1 MKLSE
6 YPLSFDGQ
14 ELLLNNQRS
23 IYWPREN
30 VLILSDLHLG
40 KAAHFRKH
48 GIALPTTVNEYDL
61 FRLQQLLVH
70 YQPKQVIIVGDLI
83 HAGANKEVES
93 FRDLTLQFPQTY
105 FSLVKG
111 NHDNNTGKK
120 LDKLGIAHY
129 YDLLRLQ
136 NIHFSH
142 YPVKS
147 ENPTI
152 SGHIHPGVRIR
163 MPDRKYLKFPC
174 FALTGNLLIL
184 PAFSLFTGLD
194 TYSLPEDSVCYA
206 IHEEGIFTV

>member
-6 YPLSFDGQ
+6 YPLSFGGQ
-14 ELLLNNQRS
+14 ELLLNNQRAV
-23 IYWPREN
+23 YWLQEK

-48 GIALPTTVNEYDL
+48 GIALPTTVSEHDL

-70 YQPKQVIIVGDLI
+70 YQPGQVIIVGDLI

-93 FRDLTLQFPQTY
+93 FRDLTLQFPQTC
-105 FSLVKG
+105 FSLIRG
-111 NHDNNTGKK
+111 NHDKYTAKK
-120 LDKLGIAHY
+120 LNELGIAHCH
-129 YDLLRLQ
+129 DLLQLQ

-142 YPVKS
+142 YPVQN
-147 ENPTI
+147 EVPTI

-194 TYSLPEDSVCYA
+194 TCSLPENTVCYA

>member
-6 YPLSFDGQ
+6 HPLSFGGH
-14 ELLLNNQRS
+14 ELLLTNQRA
-23 IYWPREN
+23 IYWPRED

-48 GIALPTTVNEYDL
+48 GIALPTTVSEQDL

-70 YQPKQVIIVGDLI
+70 YHPGQVIIVGDLI

-93 FRDLTLQFPQTY
+93 FRNLALQFPETC
-105 FSLVKG
+105 FSLIKG
-111 NHDNNTGKK
+111 NHDKYAASK
-120 LDKLGIAHY
+120 LNELGISHY
-129 YDLLRLQ
+129 YDTLQLQ

-142 YPVKS
+142 YPVQH
-147 ENPTI
+147 EIPTI
-152 SGHIHPGVRIR
+152 SGHIHPGVSVR
-163 MPDRKYLKFPC
+163 MPHGKYLRFPC

-194 TYSLPEDSVCYA
+194 TRSLSEKTAYYA

>member
-6 YPLSFDGQ
+6 YPLLFGGQ
-14 ELLLNNQRS
+14 ELLLNNQRA
-23 IYWPREN
+23 IYWPQEN
-30 VLILSDLHLG
+30 ALILSDLHLG
-40 KAAHFRKH
+40 KAAYFRKY
-48 GIALPTTVNEYDL
+48 GIALPATVSERDL

-70 YQPKQVIIVGDLI
+70 YHPELIIIVGDLI

-93 FRDLTLQFPQTY
+93 FRNLTLQFPNTC
-105 FSLVKG
+105 FSLIKG
-111 NHDNNTGKK
+111 NHDKYDPKK
-120 LDKLGIAHY
+120 LSELGIAHC
-129 YDLLRLQ
+129 YDLLQLQ

-142 YPVKS
+142 SLIHS
-147 ENPTI
+147 EIPTI

-163 MPDRKYLKFPC
+163 MPDRKFLKFPC

-194 TYSLPEDSVCYA
+194 TCSLPEDTVCYA

>member
-6 YPLSFDGQ
+6 HPLLFGGQ
-14 ELLLNNQRS
+14 KLLLNNQRT

-48 GIALPTTVNEYDL
+48 GIALPTTVSEHDL

-70 YQPKQVIIVGDLI
+70 YHPGQMIIVGDLV

-93 FRDLTLQFPQTY
+93 FRSLALQFPETC
-105 FSLVKG
+105 FSLIRG
-111 NHDNNTGKK
+111 NHDRYAPKK
-120 LDKLGIAHY
+120 LNELGITHY
-129 YDLLRLQ
+129 YDTLQLQ

-142 YPVKS
+142 YPVQS
-147 ENPTI
+147 EIPTI
-152 SGHIHPGVRIR
+152 SGHTHPGVSIR
-163 MPDRKYLKFPC
+163 MPHGKYLRFPC
-174 FALTGNLLIL
+174 FALAGNLLIL

-194 TYSLPEDSVCYA
+194 THSLPENTVCYA
-206 IHEEGIFTV
+206 IHEDGIFIV